1 MPKGVKKRKSA
12 YIYVSELKKYAKKKG
27 VKVSQKF
34 IDALN
39 ESVVKILDMSVDK
52 CRKMKNKTLLPKHL
66 PEAAKFDEL
75 VKAFEEFNKTVTK
88 VLKK

>member
-12 YIYVSELKKYAKKKG
+12 YLYVSELKKYAKKKG

-34 IDALN
+34 IDSLN

-52 CRKMKNKTLLPKHL
+52 CHKMKNKTLLPKHL